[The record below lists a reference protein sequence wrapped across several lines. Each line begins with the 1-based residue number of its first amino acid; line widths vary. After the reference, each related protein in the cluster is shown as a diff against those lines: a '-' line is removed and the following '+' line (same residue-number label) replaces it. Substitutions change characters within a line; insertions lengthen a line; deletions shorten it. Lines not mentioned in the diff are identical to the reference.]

1 MPVLIDE
8 SPSKRRPTQFSADT
22 IIRPAP
28 QPDRRLAP
36 RGHRGARRP
45 GQQAHR
51 VPQAQGH
58 RRPHQLLASR
68 RLLHPRPTRPLR
80 RARPVVLS
88 PRSASPARRHSDRN
102 RRDIRQ
108 SRRSRT
114 LRRQVG
120 QSARCRHPGRA
131 TQARRRRA
139 ADTAQARRPVLY
151 CAAEPA
157 QQTYQARARRLLL
170 ATPVHPPSVGAP
182 GRESALETVRRSRSA
197 YSTPSTIA
205 RET

>member
-28 QPDRRLAP
+28 QPDRRLAR

-51 VPQAQGH
+51 APQAQGH

-80 RARPVVLS
+80 RARPVVLRRGPLLPRAGILIATAETFVNHAEAGHFADELDNLLGVGTQDALRKLVADARLTRHKLAGQFS
-88 PRSASPARRHSDRN
+88 TARLNPRSRRTR
-102 RRDIRQ
+102 
-108 SRRSRT
+108 
-114 LRRQVG
+114 
-120 QSARCRHPGRA
+120 
-131 TQARRRRA
+131 
-139 ADTAQARRPVLY
+139 
-151 CAAEPA
+151 
-157 QQTYQARARRLLL
+157 RARRLLL

-182 GRESALETVRRSRSA
+182 RRESALETVRRSRSA